1 MRPIT
6 TKKDTHV
13 LLDLFKNSNMVSPRL
28 LDFGKF
34 LLNNKRIIN
43 KFVAIGW
50 AEEKK
55 NKKGLNL
62 KLNDIVRNVPNLLDF
77 ENKRTYFLK
86 EMAKRNAGH
95 RRSLDLTIDRNNFFE
110 DAFKQLEQISP
121 AEFKRK
127 LNIKFQGERGIDAGG
142 VTRDFYSKIS
152 QTMFDPATGL
162 FKLFSNGV
170 SFHPDPRST
179 NQGPNHVKYF
189 RFIGRMVGKAI
200 SDGQYMDCYFS
211 KPLYKMMLG
220 EELAFED
227 FEDMDNNYFQGL
239 KYYLSS
245 QFEAEEEE
253 LYFCVEEDFFGR
265 TEVIELMPGG

>member
-1 MRPIT
+1 MGDAGESEEVREVRMRPIT

-13 LLDLFKNSNMVSPRL
+13 LLDLFKNSSMVSPRL

-152 QTMFDPATGL
+152 
-162 FKLFSNGV
+162 
-170 SFHPDPRST
+170 
-179 NQGPNHVKYF
+179 
-189 RFIGRMVGKAI
+189 
-200 SDGQYMDCYFS
+200 
-211 KPLYKMMLG
+211 
-220 EELAFED
+220 
-227 FEDMDNNYFQGL
+227 
-239 KYYLSS
+239 
-245 QFEAEEEE
+245 
-253 LYFCVEEDFFGR
+253 
-265 TEVIELMPGG
+265 